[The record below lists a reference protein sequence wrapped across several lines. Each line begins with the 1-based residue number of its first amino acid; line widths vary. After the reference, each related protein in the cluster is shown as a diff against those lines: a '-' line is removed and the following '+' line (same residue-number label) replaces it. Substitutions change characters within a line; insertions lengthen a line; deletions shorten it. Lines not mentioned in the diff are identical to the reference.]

1 MLSEGQLLALHV
13 LANGAADVSFS
24 LSLGALAAFTWKTLP
39 ATYDRKLFLLI
50 GLAAL
55 LIAAVQPVQL
65 VVLTAG
71 MTGAASFAELT
82 PQFRDVLATHAG
94 WILLPQ
100 AIAAGVTAAAA
111 LIPSPRRL
119 RLTSVGVSL
128 LALSFF
134 RAASGH
140 AASDGNYSL
149 RELAQWIH
157 LVATSVWAGG
167 VIVSARVLA
176 SFRDTRLQ
184 HANGERLSMQS
195 ATAIVFILLSGIWN
209 TWLGVDGDIQGAL
222 HTRWALLLGV
232 KLLFVFAALALG
244 AINRRTL
251 QQPPTDQAMRRL
263 CATLRVEAVLM
274 LVILLLSAWLGSVA
288 PAA

>member
-13 LANGAADVSFS
+13 LANGIADVAFS

-39 ATYDRKLFLLI
+39 AVYDRKLFLLI

-55 LIAAVQPVQL
+55 LMAAVQPVQL

-82 PQFRDVLATHAG
+82 PQFRDVLSTHAG

-100 AIAAGVTAAAA
+100 AIAAVATAAAA

-119 RLTSVGVSL
+119 RFTLIAASL
-128 LALSFF
+128 FALSLF
-134 RAASGH
+134 RSASGH

-149 RELAQWIH
+149 RELAQWVH
-157 LVATSVWAGG
+157 LAATGVWAGG
-167 VIVSARVLA
+167 VMVSARLLP
-176 SFRDTRLQ
+176 SLRETQLQ
-184 HANGERLSMQS
+184 HANGERLSLQS
-195 ATAIVFILLSGIWN
+195 ATAIVFIVVSGIWN
-209 TWLGVDGDIQGAL
+209 TWLGVDADIQGAL
-222 HTRWALLLGV
+222 HTRWALLLGI
-232 KLLFVFAALALG
+232 KLLFVLAALALG
-244 AINRRTL
+244 ATNRRIL
-251 QQPPTDQAMRRL
+251 QQPPTDQTMHQL
-263 CATLRVEAVLM
+263 SSTLRMEAVLM
-274 LVILLLSAWLGSVA
+274 LAILLLSAWLGSVA

>member
-13 LANGAADVSFS
+13 LANGVADVAFS
-24 LSLGALAAFTWKTLP
+24 LSLGAFAAFTWKTLP
-39 ATYDRKLFLLI
+39 VTYDRKLFVLI

-55 LIAAVQPVQL
+55 LIAIAQPVQL

-71 MTGAASFAELT
+71 MTGAARFAELV
-82 PQFRDVLATHAG
+82 PQFRDVLSTHAG

-100 AIAAGVTAAAA
+100 TVAAGVAAVAA

-119 RLTSVGVSL
+119 RLALVAVSL

-157 LVATSVWAGG
+157 LVATAVWAGG
-167 VIVSARVLA
+167 VILSARLLP
-176 SFRDTRLQ
+176 SFRETDLQ
-184 HANGERLSMQS
+184 HANGCRLSVQS

-209 TWLGVDGDIQGAL
+209 TWLGVDGDIRGAL
-222 HTRWALLLGV
+222 HTRWALLLGI
-232 KLLFVFAALALG
+232 KLLFVLAALALG
-244 AINRRTL
+244 ATNRRTL
-251 QQPPTDQAMRRL
+251 QQPPTAQTMRRL
-263 CATLRVEAVLM
+263 CVTLRVEAVAM
-274 LVILLLSAWLGSVA
+274 LVILMLSAWLGSVA

>member
-13 LANGAADVSFS
+13 LANGVADVAFS

-39 ATYDRKLFLLI
+39 AAYDRKLFLLI

-55 LIAAVQPVQL
+55 LIAAAQPVQL

-71 MTGAASFAELT
+71 MTGAASVAELT
-82 PQFRDVLATHAG
+82 PQFRDVLSTHAG

-100 AIAAGVTAAAA
+100 ALAAALAATAA

-119 RLTSVGVSL
+119 RLTLVAVSL
-128 LALSFF
+128 LALSVF
-134 RAASGH
+134 RSASGH

-157 LVATSVWAGG
+157 LVATAVWAGG
-167 VIVSARVLA
+167 VLVSARLLA
-176 SFRDTRLQ
+176 SLRDTRLQ
-184 HANGERLSMQS
+184 HANGERLSLQS
-195 ATAIVFILLSGIWN
+195 TTAIVLIVLSGTWN
-209 TWLGVDGDIQGAL
+209 TWVGVDGDIQGTL
-222 HTRWALLLGV
+222 HTRWVLLLGI
-232 KLLFVFAALALG
+232 KLSFVLAALALG
-244 AINRRTL
+244 ATNRRTL
-251 QQPPTDQAMRRL
+251 QQQPTEQTMRRL
-263 CATLRVEAVLM
+263 SVTLRAEAALM
-274 LVILLLSAWLGSVA
+274 LVILLLSAWLASVS